1 VRGAAPGAAIGER
14 RGTAL
19 VVGVHP
25 LPYRLRVAVRVRRH
39 ARGTAGLRDLIE
51 RQKALAGA
59 RMERAG
65 RQPPQVLRRLT
76 PARAVNMQH
85 NRSEHDTV
93 IYTL

>member
-1 VRGAAPGAAIGER
+1 MRMW
-14 RGTAL
+14 
-19 VVGVHP
+19 
-25 LPYRLRVAVRVRRH
+25 RH
-39 ARGTAGLRDLIE
+39 ARGAAGLRDLIE
-51 RQKALAGA
+51 RQKAFSGA
-59 RMERAG
+59 RMGRAG